1 MSKALRAFQVVDLA
15 FGDCGKGTIVDF
27 LTRRFN
33 VRAVVRFN
41 GGPQAGHNVVTPDGR
56 HHTFAQFGSGSFVPG
71 VRTLLSRFMLIEP
84 YALFNEA
91 RHLQSVGV
99 SDPMRLL
106 EIDSRCLVIT
116 PPQIA
121 ANRLRELARGANAH
135 GTCGMGVG
143 ETVGDSIADPKLVL
157 RAGDLR
163 HRDHLASRLRAIAE
177 KKSREL
183 KEIVEACREMP
194 RAVPSIETLR
204 DLRWIDTAVETY
216 AALSREASIVDALA
230 IPDDGNVIFEG
241 AQGVLLDESAGFQP
255 HTTWSTTTFA
265 NSDRLLDELQSP
277 LERIRIGV
285 LRCYFTRHGPGPFVT
300 EDDSIR
306 AELSEP
312 HNDASGWQGTFRVG
326 HFDCAAA
333 RYAAEAC
340 GGVDALA
347 VTHLDR
353 WTAISHQVCDAYE
366 RDGAGITELRPD
378 TPLNECR
385 PIYKRVADREEEF
398 LKYLEGQLTARV
410 AIRSYGPTY
419 LQKALPKEIG

>member
-1 MSKALRAFQVVDLA
+1 MNKAPRAFQVVDLA

-27 LTRRFN
+27 LTRRFD

-91 RHLQSVGV
+91 AHLDSIGIR
-99 SDPMRLL
+99 DPMRLL
-106 EIDSRCLVIT
+106 EIDSRCRVIT

-143 ETVGDSIADPKLVL
+143 ETVADSIADPKLVL

-163 HRDHLASRLRAIAE
+163 HRDQLAPRLRAIAE
-177 KKSREL
+177 KKAGEL
-183 KEIVEACREMP
+183 KQVVEACREIP
-194 RAVPSIETLR
+194 RAVPSIETLQ
-204 DLRWIDTAVETY
+204 DLRWIDAAIETS
-216 AALSREASIVDALA
+216 AALSREASIVDALT
-230 IPDDGNVIFEG
+230 IPADSNVIFEG
-241 AQGVLLDESAGFQP
+241 AQGVLLDETAGFHP

-265 NSDRLLDELQSP
+265 NSDRLRDELQSP
-277 LERIRIGV
+277 LNRLRIGV

-306 AELSEP
+306 ARLPEL
-312 HNDASGWQGTFRVG
+312 HNDASGWQGMFRVG
-326 HFDCAAA
+326 HFDCVAA
-333 RYAAEAC
+333 RYAMEAC

-353 WTAISHQVCDAYE
+353 WAAISNQVCDAYE

-378 TPLNECR
+378 TPLDEYR
-385 PIYKRVADREEEF
+385 PIYKRVGDREEEF
-398 LKYLEGQLTARV
+398 LKYLEEQLKAPV
-410 AIRSYGPTY
+410 AIRSFGPTY
-419 LQKALPKEIG
+419 LEKSLPKEI